1 MLQKKVVALQQDID
15 GKDFQI
21 RNQEEEL
28 NAKTN
33 EKNEIIEMLRGQKQE
48 CEKQTLDIVRMKAE
62 VEAKETKIK
71 ELNKEIERLRRAR
84 DGDKT
89 SHVNEIQRRDIQ
101 IRELKDEVEKL
112 TQNRNSGNSSIQK
125 LEYEL

>member
-33 EKNEIIEMLRGQKQE
+33 EKNEIIEMLRGQKHE
-48 CEKQTLDIVRMKAE
+48 CEKQTLDIERMKAE

-71 ELNKEIERLRRAR
+71 ELTKEIERIRRAR

-101 IRELKDEVEKL
+101 IRELKEEVEKL

>member
-48 CEKQTLDIVRMKAE
+48 CEKQTLDI
-62 VEAKETKIK
+62 
-71 ELNKEIERLRRAR
+71 
-84 DGDKT
+84 
-89 SHVNEIQRRDIQ
+89 
-101 IRELKDEVEKL
+101 
-112 TQNRNSGNSSIQK
+112 
-125 LEYEL
+125 